1 MTRFVN
7 LKAVIKE
14 GTTLPPLSTLNQSS
28 FSGEN
33 ILSTINHIFR
43 QSAVEFSDDVKLF
56 SLLAHDVR

>member
-7 LKAVIKE
+7 LKE
-14 GTTLPPLSTLNQSS
+14 GTALPPLLMLNQSS
-28 FSGEN
+28 LSGED